1 MSKRDEMKK
10 IRDELF
16 EFKDSPLYIYRTE
29 NKYFPVIG
37 EGSHDAEI
45 VFIGEAP
52 GKKEAQTGRPFCGA
66 SGKVLDQLLEHISVK
81 REDVYI
87 TNIVKDRPQH
97 NRDPRPEEINLYA
110 PFLQKQL
117 DIIQPSVIA
126 TLGRFSMEY
135 IMNQFGLEDKVKIIS
150 KIHGEVFE
158 VETSWGSVKII
169 PLYHPAVA
177 VYNRTQLDMLKKDF
191 ETLQKNKI

>member
-16 EFKDSPLYIYRTE
+16 EFKDSPLYSYRTE

-37 EGSHDAEI
+37 EGSHDASI

-66 SGKVLDQLLEHISVK
+66 SGKVLDQLLDHISVK

-97 NRDPRPEEINLYA
+97 NRDPKPEEIKLYA

-117 DIIQPSVIA
+117 EVIQPHIIA

-135 IMNQFGLEDKVKIIS
+135 ILKEFGLEDKIQIIS

-158 VETSWGSVKII
+158 AKASWGSVKII

-191 ETLQKNKI
+191 ELLKID